1 MPNSQAD
8 HNRLLTNRS
17 PRIALLVESSR
28 AHGRILLL
36 GVAAYARRR
45 GGWLLHHQERVLG
58 DAADWLKQ
66 WRGDGIIAR
75 IENRRLL
82 EQIQAKKLPTV
93 DLLGLH
99 AIEGIPIVRSDDR
112 AVARLALNHLWA
124 SGLEHFAFCG
134 FAGVVYSD
142 LRGKGF
148 VEELRL
154 RGRDAHVYLG
164 PATRRGTLTSSIEMK
179 NLLHIKE
186 LRAWVRSLPKPV
198 GIMTCNDLRA
208 QQLLN
213 ACETSGIAVPTEVS
227 IVSVDNDEVVCALC
241 SPTLTSID
249 LGAQKIGFE
258 AAALLARQMDGNE
271 TVPERVLIPPR
282 GIVRRETA
290 LGRKIGDP
298 DVAAAVQLIREHACA
313 GIRVHD
319 VARAVELSYSTLVRR
334 FTKELGY
341 TPKMEIAREQI
352 RRIKEFLGTSN
363 MSLSDIAEATG
374 FDHVESMCRV
384 FKNKTG
390 KTPGEFRRAA
400 TAFGWDGTTEDA
412 ETEFA

>member
-1 MPNSQAD
+1 MPNLQIE
-8 HNRLLTNRS
+8 NRS
-17 PRIALLVESSR
+17 ARIALLVESSR
-28 AHGRILLL
+28 AHGRIILL

-45 GGWLLHHQERVLG
+45 SGWLLHHQERVLG
-58 DAADWLKQ
+58 DTADWLKQ

-82 EQIQAKKLPTV
+82 DQILAKKLPTV

-99 AIEGIPIVRSDDR
+99 DVEGVPVVRSDDR
-112 AVARLALNHLWA
+112 AVARLALDHLWA
-124 SGLEHFAFCG
+124 SGLEHYAFCG

-142 LRGKGF
+142 LRGTAF
-148 VEELRL
+148 VDELRA
-154 RGRDAHVYLG
+154 RGREAHVYLG

-179 NLLHIKE
+179 NLLHTDE
-186 LRAWVRSLPKPV
+186 LRAWIKSLPKPV
-198 GIMTCNDLRA
+198 GVMTCNDLRA

-258 AAALLARQMDGNE
+258 AAALLARQMKGDE
-271 TVPERVLIPPR
+271 PIPRRVEIPPR

-334 FTKELGY
+334 FSKELGY
-341 TPKMEIAREQI
+341 TPKTEIAREQI

-363 MSLSDIAEATG
+363 MSLSEIADSTG
-374 FDHVESMCRV
+374 FEHVESMCRV

-390 KTPGEFRRAA
+390 QTPGEFRRAA
-400 TAFGWDGTTEDA
+400 TAFGWDKAAGDA